1 MSKICTKCGN
11 VLSDDAQVCTRCGK
25 SFSTSM
31 NRQAGQPMAN
41 HQINSSRQQSATPQ
55 WNSQSQGMNSQWNNQ
70 SQSVNP
76 QWDNQGTGANLKN
89 KVRQQAK
96 KLSSRN
102 KKKGVFIGIGVVAL
116 LIILIVAIAGGR
128 KPSNRRLKEQLPRD
142 ILTYEYDG
150 QTRTSEVKSLEV
162 ERRILDKNFDT
173 AYCKVTLEDEFMTRI
188 LYLEITSQK
197 YTQGG
202 WNITNCSLYQPDEVY
217 AKSGAEKSMEDALKE
232 VSENNQITI
241 LNVNKVKNTDGSYTL
256 EIEEDCEFYS
266 GTERLTVE
274 LINISEY
281 DEDSLY
287 EIEFPMEYG
296 WNITDDDTSQIKYK
310 NNN

>member
-102 KKKGVFIGIGVVAL
+102 KKRGYLSESVL
-116 LIILIVAIAGGR
+116 LR
-128 KPSNRRLKEQLPRD
+128 
-142 ILTYEYDG
+142 
-150 QTRTSEVKSLEV
+150 
-162 ERRILDKNFDT
+162 F
-173 AYCKVTLEDEFMTRI
+173 
-188 LYLEITSQK
+188 
-197 YTQGG
+197 
-202 WNITNCSLYQPDEVY
+202 
-217 AKSGAEKSMEDALKE
+217 
-232 VSENNQITI
+232 
-241 LNVNKVKNTDGSYTL
+241 
-256 EIEEDCEFYS
+256 
-266 GTERLTVE
+266 
-274 LINISEY
+274 
-281 DEDSLY
+281 
-287 EIEFPMEYG
+287 
-296 WNITDDDTSQIKYK
+296 
-310 NNN
+310 